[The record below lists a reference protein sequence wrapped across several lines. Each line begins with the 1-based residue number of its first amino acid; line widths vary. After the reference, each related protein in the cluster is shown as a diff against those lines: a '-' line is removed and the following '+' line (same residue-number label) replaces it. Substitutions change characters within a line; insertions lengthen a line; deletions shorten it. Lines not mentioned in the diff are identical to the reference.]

1 MLILLMINNKYNSK
15 NNSKDYYMGKSSK
28 INLYRL
34 LISLVLIGSINW
46 GLVGLFNFDL
56 VNSFGSL
63 FGYNAG
69 NYISTFIYLLVA
81 TSAILLMIQRDT
93 FLPFLGHTVMPKPMS
108 EYTPS
113 GNNIITKRIENL
125 PPNVK
130 VIYWAALPSD
140 KIVDNPKDAYGE
152 YTNQG
157 ITTSDAN
164 GVAILKVQK
173 PTSYKVP
180 FINSP
185 FNTTL
190 ESHIHYRYW
199 ESPGMASSL
208 FTIQV

>member
-1 MLILLMINNKYNSK
+1 
-15 NNSKDYYMGKSSK
+15 MGKSNK

-46 GLVGLFNFDL
+46 GSVGLFNYDL
-56 VNSFGSL
+56 VKNFGSL

-81 TSAILLMIQRDT
+81 TSAIVLMFQRDT
-93 FLPFLGHTVMPKPMS
+93 FLPFLGHTVMPKPMT
-108 EYTPS
+108 EYNPS
-113 GNNIITKRIENL
+113 GENVITKTIENL

-130 VIYWAALPSD
+130 VIYWAALPSN
-140 KIVDNPKDAYGE
+140 KTIDNPDDAYGE

-157 ITTSDAN
+157 VTTTDAN

-173 PTSYKVP
+173 PTDYIVP
-180 FINSP
+180 CKGK
-185 FNTTL
+185 L

-199 ESPGMASSL
+199 KSPGMASSL